1 MSGYGLNVLY
11 TENLASLEGPILKIA
26 LHTGG
31 DAAQAAA
38 PVRERFGRRA
48 NVMAAG
54 SRWVDVV
61 PEGTDKGSSLSAIQ
75 RQLGIR
81 PEETMVFGDNE
92 NDIGMLRLAAESYA
106 VGNAR
111 QAVKEA
117 AAHVVGDVRED
128 AVLKVLKSLL

>member
-1 MSGYGLNVLY
+1 MV
-11 TENLASLEGPILKIA
+11 
-26 LHTGG
+26 
-31 DAAQAAA
+31 
-38 PVRERFGRRA
+38 
-48 NVMAAG
+48 AAG

-117 AAHVVGDVRED
+117 AAHVIGDVRED
-128 AVLKVLKSLL
+128 AVLKVLKTCFEISKGAERWRTQLF